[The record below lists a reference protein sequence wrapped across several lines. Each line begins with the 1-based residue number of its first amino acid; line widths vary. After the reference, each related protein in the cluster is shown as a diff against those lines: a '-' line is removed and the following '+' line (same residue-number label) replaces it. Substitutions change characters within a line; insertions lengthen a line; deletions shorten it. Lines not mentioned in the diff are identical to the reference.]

1 MEEEKRLIISRHCK
15 ERYAERVKGKDDHSD
30 IALFVNMNEERI
42 EADINKMATY
52 GEVIYTG
59 SLKDKN
65 IVTVILNGTWVLL
78 TDKNIT
84 KAITMYKIDF
94 GLGEEFNKDFI
105 AKMMVRIQEAM
116 IHLDAA
122 KKDFIDRQAA
132 YKDAIE
138 ECDNLIKDYKG
149 RINKLNA
156 QKGAYQE
163 LLDNSSSQIE
173 LANDEVK
180 TEIMNLV
187 CKKEF

>member
-1 MEEEKRLIISRHCK
+1 MEEKKLNISRHCK
-15 ERYAERVKGKDDHSD
+15 ERYAERVKGKEDHSD

-59 SLKDKN
+59 PLKDKN

-78 TDKNIT
+78 TDKSMT

-105 AKMMVRIQEAM
+105 AKMMVRIQDAM
-116 IHLDAA
+116 IHLDEAR
-122 KKDFIDRQAA
+122 KDYSDRQNA
-132 YKDAIE
+132 YKEAIE
-138 ECDNLIKDYKG
+138 SCDLYIKDYKS
-149 RINKLNA
+149 RINKLTA
-156 QKGAYQE
+156 QKEAYQE
-163 LLDNSSSQIE
+163 LLDNSSSQVE

>member
-1 MEEEKRLIISRHCK
+1 MEEEKGLIISRHCK
-15 ERYAERVKGKDDHSD
+15 ERYVERVKGKDDHSD

-122 KKDFIDRQAA
+122 KRDYASRQTA

-156 QKGAYQE
+156 QKEAYQE